1 MVPLAQKLL
10 IHVKIFV
17 LPKSAFV
24 LEKPLVKPAGLTIP
38 VEDDVRHFRYL
49 IFLRGLSYIIYMSQ
63 IFLKPLTLMDLC
75 EPDLIIAKF
84 SLIVARE
91 GLNF

>member
-1 MVPLAQKLL
+1 MAAGRHVALKRLFNGKCLCLGSNAAVKYMIPLAQKLL

-38 VEDDVRHFRYL
+38 VEDDV
-49 IFLRGLSYIIYMSQ
+49 
-63 IFLKPLTLMDLC
+63 
-75 EPDLIIAKF
+75 
-84 SLIVARE
+84 
-91 GLNF
+91 